1 MKSVLNEEI
10 NSIRKLM
17 NITEEEIS
25 VKDGEYNIITT
36 DGDATST
43 DKINKALLDDIE
55 VAAKMVGVKPVI
67 TTASSGHSEK
77 TTSGTRSR
85 HSDRTAVDIAIID
98 GINSGGAKDEKSGS
112 SNFRDKGNKLKDA
125 LVSMG
130 YKLNSESGNSKAI
143 LWQTN
148 LGGNHYNHLHVSN
161 TNPTPSITTTSN
173 TPQTTTTSTE
183 ENPIIS
189 KIFGSKGT
197 ENISGAMDGLS
208 NLKSMFKLQEQSMSY
223 TKRISK
229 GNENIISYVDGEIVN
244 VNYGS
249 CEDYVTIYFVK
260 KFKGHFLTYC
270 GIENIRVREGQK
282 VAPNSILGY
291 TLDPVTISLY
301 DSNGQP
307 LPISYFAE
315 LMGKVQSSDSETS
328 QKKSKNKQTARGK
341 AFDRAKKENLAGF
354 ALSMANHYFNPF
366 TNRYDSE
373 GKQVSTAPVFNPFK
387 KEFYTQMVRDKVE
400 TWDENKGYKKDD
412 MVTYIGDTYKALRSV
427 KPNSKNPKD
436 SGDWDLEKIQGNITQ
451 LYKYDTQSPYGVNE
465 EINRIK
471 DLLK

>member
-10 NSIRKLM
+10 NSIKKLM

-36 DGDATST
+36 DNDATST

-67 TTASSGHSEK
+67 TTASSGHNS
-77 TTSGTRSR
+77 SNSR

-161 TNPTPSITTTSN
+161 TNPTPSTTTTSN
-173 TPQTTTTSTE
+173 TSQTTTTSTE
-183 ENPIIS
+183 ENPAMS

-197 ENISGAMDGLS
+197 ENISGAMDALS

-229 GNENIISYVDGEIVN
+229 GNENIVSYLDGEIVN

-260 KFKGHFLTYC
+260 KFKGYFLTYC

-315 LMGKVQSSDSETS
+315 LTGKSKSSDSETS

-341 AFDRAKKENLAGF
+341 AFDRAQKENLAGF
-354 ALSMANHYFNPF
+354 ALTMANHYLNPF

-400 TWDENKGYKKDD
+400 TWDENKEYKKDD
-412 MVTYIGDTYKALRSV
+412 MVTYIGDTYKALNSV

-436 SGDWDLEKIQGNITQ
+436 SGDWELEKIQGNITQ

>member
-10 NSIRKLM
+10 NSIKKLM

-25 VKDGEYNIITT
+25 VKDGEYSTITT

-55 VAAKMVGVKPVI
+55 VAAKMVGLKPVI
-67 TTASSGHSEK
+67 TTASSGHNS
-77 TTSGTRSR
+77 SNSR

-112 SNFRDKGNKLKDA
+112 SNFRNKGNKLKDA

-130 YKLNSESGNSKAI
+130 YKLNSESGNPKAI

-161 TNPTPSITTTSN
+161 TNPSPS
-173 TPQTTTTSTE
+173 TTTTPNTTTTTTE
-183 ENPIIS
+183 PSKENPMS
-189 KIFGSKGT
+189 NIFGSKGT
-197 ENISGAMDGLS
+197 ENISGAVDLLS
-208 NLKSMFKLQEQSMSY
+208 KLQKKFYLQEQSVQNS
-223 TKRISK
+223 KRISK
-229 GNENIISYVDGEIVN
+229 GNEYIVSYVDGEIIN
-244 VNYGS
+244 TNHDS
-249 CEDYVTIYFVK
+249 CDDYVTIYFVK
-260 KFKGHFLTYC
+260 KFKGYFLTYC

-282 VAPNSILGY
+282 VEPNSILGY
-291 TLDPVTISLY
+291 SLDPVTISLY

-307 LPISYFAE
+307 LPISYFLE
-315 LMGKVQSSDSETS
+315 LTGKVNSSDSETS

-373 GKQVSTAPVFNPFK
+373 GKQVSTAPVFNPLK

-400 TWDENKGYKKDD
+400 TWDEKKEYKEDD

-427 KPNSKNPKD
+427 KPNSGNPKD
-436 SGDWDLEKIQGNITQ
+436 SGDWELEKIQGNITQ
-451 LYKYDTQSPYGVNE
+451 LYKYDTQSPNGVNE

-471 DLLK
+471 ELLK

>member
-10 NSIRKLM
+10 NSIKKLM

-55 VAAKMVGVKPVI
+55 EAAKMAGVKPVI
-67 TTASSGHSEK
+67 TTASSGHNS
-77 TTSGTRSR
+77 SNSR

-112 SNFRDKGNKLKDA
+112 SNFRNKGNKLKDA

-161 TNPTPSITTTSN
+161 TNPTPSTTTTSN

-183 ENPIIS
+183 ENPAMS

-197 ENISGAMDGLS
+197 ENISGAMDALS

-260 KFKGHFLTYC
+260 KFKGYFLTYC

-282 VAPNSILGY
+282 VEPNSILGY

-315 LMGKVQSSDSETS
+315 LTGKSKSSDSETS
-328 QKKSKNKQTARGK
+328 QKKSKNKKTARGK
-341 AFDRAKKENLAGF
+341 AFDRAQKENLAGF

-427 KPNSKNPKD
+427 KPNSRNPKD
-436 SGDWDLEKIQGNITQ
+436 SGDWELEKIQGNITQ
-451 LYKYDTQSPYGVNE
+451 LYKYDTQSPNGVNE

>member
-10 NSIRKLM
+10 NSIKKLM
-17 NITEEEIS
+17 KITEEEIS
-25 VKDGEYNIITT
+25 VKDGEYSIITT

-55 VAAKMVGVKPVI
+55 AAAKMAGVKPVI
-67 TTASSGHSEK
+67 TTASSGHNS
-77 TTSGTRSR
+77 SNSR

-112 SNFRDKGNKLKDA
+112 SNFRNKGNKLKDA

-130 YKLNSESGNSKAI
+130 YKLNSESGNPKAI
-143 LWQTN
+143 LWQTD

-161 TNPTPSITTTSN
+161 TNPSPS
-173 TPQTTTTSTE
+173 TTTTPNTTTTTTE
-183 ENPIIS
+183 PSKENPMS
-189 KIFGSKGT
+189 NIFGSKGS
-197 ENISGAMDGLS
+197 ENISGAVDILS
-208 NLKSMFKLQEQSMSY
+208 KLQKKLYLQEQQSISN

-229 GNENIISYVDGEIVN
+229 GNENILSYVDGEIVN

-260 KFKGHFLTYC
+260 KFKGYFLTYC

-282 VAPNSILGY
+282 VEPNSILGY
-291 TLDPVTISLY
+291 TLDPVTISFY

-307 LPISYFAE
+307 LPISYFLE
-315 LMGKVQSSDSETS
+315 LTGKVKKSDSEMS

-341 AFDRAKKENLAGF
+341 AFDRAQKENLAGF
-354 ALSMANHYFNPF
+354 ALAMANHYLNPF

-400 TWDENKGYKKDD
+400 TWDENKSYNKGD
-412 MVTYIGDTYKALRSV
+412 MVTYIGDTYKSLRSV
-427 KPNSKNPKD
+427 KPKSGNPKD
-436 SGDWDLEKIQGNITQ
+436 SADWDLEKIQGNITQ

>member
-10 NSIRKLM
+10 NSIKKLM

-25 VKDGEYNIITT
+25 VKDGEYSIITT

-55 VAAKMVGVKPVI
+55 AAAKMVGVKPVI
-67 TTASSGHSEK
+67 TTASSGHNS
-77 TTSGTRSR
+77 SNSR

-112 SNFRDKGNKLKDA
+112 SNFRNKGNKLKDA

-130 YKLNSESGNSKAI
+130 YKLNSESGNPKAI

-161 TNPTPSITTTSN
+161 TNSLPS
-173 TPQTTTTSTE
+173 TTTTPNTTTTTPTTE
-183 ENPIIS
+183 PSKENPMS
-189 KIFGSKGT
+189 NIFGSKGT
-197 ENISGAMDGLS
+197 ENISGAVDLLS
-208 NLKSMFKLQEQSMSY
+208 KLQKKFYLQEQSVQNS
-223 TKRISK
+223 KRISK
-229 GNENIISYVDGEIVN
+229 GNEYIVSYVDGEIIN
-244 VNYGS
+244 TNYAS
-249 CEDYVTIYFVK
+249 CDDYVTVYFVK
-260 KFKGHFLTYC
+260 KFKGYYLTYC
-270 GIENIRVREGQK
+270 GLENIKVREGQK
-282 VAPNSILGY
+282 IDTNSILGY
-291 TLDPVTISLY
+291 SLDPVTIYFY

-307 LPISYFAE
+307 LPISYFFE
-315 LMGKVQSSDSETS
+315 ITDRVKKDDSEVS
-328 QKKSKNKQTARGK
+328 QKKPKNRQTARGK

-373 GKQVSTAPVFNPFK
+373 GKQVSTAPVFNPLK

-400 TWDENKGYKKDD
+400 TWDEKKEYKEDD

-427 KPNSKNPKD
+427 KPNSGNPKD
-436 SGDWDLEKIQGNITQ
+436 SGDWELEKIQGNITQ
-451 LYKYDTQSPYGVNE
+451 LYKYDTQSPNGVNE

-471 DLLK
+471 ELLK

>member
-10 NSIRKLM
+10 NSIKKLM

-36 DGDATST
+36 DNDATST

-55 VAAKMVGVKPVI
+55 VAAKMAGVKPVI
-67 TTASSGHSEK
+67 TTASSGHNSPN
-77 TTSGTRSR
+77 SR

-112 SNFRDKGNKLKDA
+112 SNFRNKGNKLKDA

-130 YKLNSESGNSKAI
+130 YKLNSESGNPKAI

-161 TNPTPSITTTSN
+161 TNPLPSTK
-173 TPQTTTTSTE
+173 TTTTTE
-183 ENPIIS
+183 PSQENPMS
-189 KIFGSKGT
+189 NIFGSNGT
-197 ENISGAMDGLS
+197 EDISGAFDML
-208 NLKSMFKLQEQSMSY
+208 NKFKKTLHLDEQQSVQNS
-223 TKRISK
+223 KRISK
-229 GNENIISYVDGEIVN
+229 GNEYIVSYVDGEIIN
-244 VNYGS
+244 TNHDS
-249 CEDYVTIYFVK
+249 CDDYVTIYFVK
-260 KFKGHFLTYC
+260 KFKGYFLTYC

-291 TLDPVTISLY
+291 SLDPVTISLY

-307 LPISYFAE
+307 LPISYFTE
-315 LMGKVQSSDSETS
+315 LTVKSKSSDSETS
-328 QKKSKNKQTARGK
+328 QKKPKNRQTARGK
-341 AFDRAKKENLAGF
+341 AFDRAQKENLAGF

-400 TWDENKGYKKDD
+400 TWDENKEYNEDD

-427 KPNSKNPKD
+427 KPNSRNPKD
-436 SGDWDLEKIQGNITQ
+436 SGDWELEKIQGNITQ
-451 LYKYDTQSPYGVNE
+451 LYKYDTQSPNGVNE

>member
-10 NSIRKLM
+10 NSIKKLM

-55 VAAKMVGVKPVI
+55 VAAKMAGVKPVI
-67 TTASSGHSEK
+67 TTASSGHNS
-77 TTSGTRSR
+77 SNSR

-130 YKLNSESGNSKAI
+130 YKLNSESGNPKAI

-161 TNPTPSITTTSN
+161 TNPTPSTTTTSN
-173 TPQTTTTSTE
+173 TTQTTTTSTE
-183 ENPIIS
+183 ENPEMS

-197 ENISGAMDGLS
+197 ENISGAIDTLS
-208 NLKSMFKLQEQSMSY
+208 NLKSVFKLQEQSMSY

-229 GNENIISYVDGEIVN
+229 GNENIVSYLDGEIVN
-244 VNYGS
+244 INYGS

-260 KFKGHFLTYC
+260 KFKGYFLTYC

-282 VAPNSILGY
+282 VEPNSILGY

-315 LMGKVQSSDSETS
+315 LTGKSKSSDSETS

-341 AFDRAKKENLAGF
+341 AFDRAQKENLAGF
-354 ALSMANHYFNPF
+354 ALAMANHYLNPF

-400 TWDENKGYKKDD
+400 TWDENKEYKKDD
-412 MVTYIGDTYKALRSV
+412 MVTYIGDTYKALNSV
-427 KPNSKNPKD
+427 KPNSGNPKD
-436 SGDWDLEKIQGNITQ
+436 SGDWELEKIQGNITQ

>member
-10 NSIRKLM
+10 NSIKKLM

-55 VAAKMVGVKPVI
+55 AAAKIAGVKPVI
-67 TTASSGHSEK
+67 TTASSGHNSPN
-77 TTSGTRSR
+77 SR

-112 SNFRDKGNKLKDA
+112 SNFREKGNKLKDA

-130 YKLNSESGNSKAI
+130 YKLNSESGNPKAV

-161 TNPTPSITTTSN
+161 TNPSPSTTTTSD
-173 TPQTTTTSTE
+173 TTTSTE
-183 ENPIIS
+183 QNPMS
-189 KIFGSKGT
+189 DIFGSKGT
-197 ENISGAMDGLS
+197 ENISGAINALS
-208 NLKSMFKLQEQSMSY
+208 GLKSAFGLQEQQSVSY

-229 GNENIISYVDGEIVN
+229 GGENIISYVDGEIVN

-249 CEDYVTIYFVK
+249 CEDYVTIYFVR
-260 KFKGHFLTYC
+260 KFKGYFLTYC

-282 VAPNSILGY
+282 VESNSILGY
-291 TLDPVTISLY
+291 TLDPVTISFY

-307 LPISYFAE
+307 LPISYFFE
-315 LMGKVQSSDSETS
+315 LTGKVKKSDSEMS
-328 QKKSKNKQTARGK
+328 QKKSKNRQTARGK
-341 AFDRAKKENLAGF
+341 AFDRAQKENLAGF
-354 ALSMANHYFNPF
+354 ALAMANHFLNPF
-366 TNRYDSE
+366 TNRYDDE

-400 TWDENKGYKKDD
+400 TWDENKSYNKGD
-412 MVTYIGDTYKALRSV
+412 MVTYVGDTYKANRSI
-427 KPNSKNPKD
+427 KPKSGNPKD
-436 SGDWDLEKIQGNITQ
+436 SSDWDLEKIQGNITQ
-451 LYKYDTQSPYGVNE
+451 LYKYDTQSPGGVNE

>member
-10 NSIRKLM
+10 NSIKKLM

-55 VAAKMVGVKPVI
+55 VAAKMAGVKPVI
-67 TTASSGHSEK
+67 TTASSGHNS
-77 TTSGTRSR
+77 SNSR

-112 SNFRDKGNKLKDA
+112 SNFRNKGNKLKDA

-130 YKLNSESGNSKAI
+130 YKLNSESGNPKAI

-161 TNPTPSITTTSN
+161 TNPTPSTTTTSN

-183 ENPIIS
+183 ENPAMS

-197 ENISGAMDGLS
+197 ENISGAIDALS
-208 NLKSMFKLQEQSMSY
+208 NLKSVFKLQEQSVQNS
-223 TKRISK
+223 KRISK
-229 GNENIISYVDGEIVN
+229 GNEYIVSYVDGEIIN
-244 VNYGS
+244 TNHDS
-249 CEDYVTIYFVK
+249 CDDYVTIYFVK
-260 KFKGHFLTYC
+260 KFKGYFLTYC

-291 TLDPVTISLY
+291 SLDPVTISLY

-315 LMGKVQSSDSETS
+315 LTVKSKSSDSETS
-328 QKKSKNKQTARGK
+328 QKKPKNRQTARGK
-341 AFDRAKKENLAGF
+341 AFDRAQKENLAGF

-400 TWDENKGYKKDD
+400 TWDENKEYKEDD

-427 KPNSKNPKD
+427 KPNSRNPKD
-436 SGDWDLEKIQGNITQ
+436 SGDWELEKIQGNITQ
-451 LYKYDTQSPYGVNE
+451 LYKYDTQSPNGVNE

>member
-10 NSIRKLM
+10 NSIKKLM

-55 VAAKMVGVKPVI
+55 VAAKMAGVKPVI
-67 TTASSGHSEK
+67 TTASSGHNS
-77 TTSGTRSR
+77 SNSR

-130 YKLNSESGNSKAI
+130 YKLNSESGNPKAI

-161 TNPTPSITTTSN
+161 TNPTPSTTTTSN
-173 TPQTTTTSTE
+173 TTQTTTTSTE
-183 ENPIIS
+183 ENPAMS

-197 ENISGAMDGLS
+197 ENISGAIDALS
-208 NLKSMFKLQEQSMSY
+208 NLKSVFKLQEQSMSY

-229 GNENIISYVDGEIVN
+229 GNENIVSYLDGEIVN
-244 VNYGS
+244 INYGS

-260 KFKGHFLTYC
+260 KFKGYFLTYC

-282 VAPNSILGY
+282 VEPNSILGY

-315 LMGKVQSSDSETS
+315 LTGKSKSSDSETS

-341 AFDRAKKENLAGF
+341 AFDRAQKENLAGF
-354 ALSMANHYFNPF
+354 ALAMANHYLNPF

-400 TWDENKGYKKDD
+400 TWDENKEYKKDD
-412 MVTYIGDTYKALRSV
+412 MVTYIGDTYKALNSV
-427 KPNSKNPKD
+427 KPNSGNPKD
-436 SGDWDLEKIQGNITQ
+436 SGDWELEKIQGNITQ

>member
-10 NSIRKLM
+10 NSIKKLM
-17 NITEEEIS
+17 KITEEEIS
-25 VKDGEYNIITT
+25 VKDGEYSIITT

-55 VAAKMVGVKPVI
+55 AAAKMAGVKPVI

-77 TTSGTRSR
+77 TISGTRSR

-112 SNFRDKGNKLKDA
+112 SNFRNKGNKLKDA

-130 YKLNSESGNSKAI
+130 YKLNSESGNPKAV

-161 TNPTPSITTTSN
+161 TNPSPS
-173 TPQTTTTSTE
+173 TTTTPNTTE
-183 ENPIIS
+183 PSKENPLS
-189 KIFGSKGT
+189 NIFGSKGT
-197 ENISGAMDGLS
+197 ENISGAVDLLS
-208 NLKSMFKLQEQSMSY
+208 KLQKKFYLQEESVSY

-229 GNENIISYVDGEIVN
+229 ENKNIVSYVDGEIVN

-260 KFKGHFLTYC
+260 KFKGYFLTYC

-282 VAPNSILGY
+282 VEPNSILGY
-291 TLDPVTISLY
+291 SLDPVTIYFY
-301 DSNGQP
+301 DSNGKP
-307 LPISYFAE
+307 LPISYFFE
-315 LMGKVQSSDSETS
+315 ITDRVKKDDGEKS
-328 QKKSKNKQTARGK
+328 QRKSKDRQTATGR
-341 AFDRAKKENLAGF
+341 AFDRAQKENLAGF
-354 ALSMANHYFNPF
+354 TLSMANHFLNPF
-366 TNRYDSE
+366 TNRYDDK
-373 GKQVSTAPVFNPFK
+373 GKKVSSAPVLNPFK
-387 KEFYTQMVRDKVE
+387 KEFYTQMVRDNFE
-400 TWDENKGYKKDD
+400 PWDENKNYSEDD
-412 MVTYIGDTYKALRSV
+412 MVTYNGDTYVAIRDV
-427 KPNSKNPKD
+427 KSNSKNPKD
-436 SGDWDLEKIQGNITQ
+436 SGDWELEKIQGNITQ
-451 LYKYDTQSPYGVNE
+451 LYKYDTQSPNGVNE

-471 DLLK
+471 ELLK

>member
-10 NSIRKLM
+10 NSIKKLM

-25 VKDGEYNIITT
+25 VRDGEYNIITT
-36 DGDATST
+36 DSDATST

-55 VAAKMVGVKPVI
+55 AAAKMAGVKPVI
-67 TTASSGHSEK
+67 TTASSGHNSPN
-77 TTSGTRSR
+77 SR

-112 SNFRDKGNKLKDA
+112 SNFRQKGNKLKDA

-130 YKLNSESGNSKAI
+130 YKLNSESGNPKAV

-161 TNPTPSITTTSN
+161 TNPTPTTKTTSD
-173 TPQTTTTSTE
+173 TTKSTE
-183 ENPIIS
+183 EDTPS
-189 KIFGSKGT
+189 DIFGSKGS
-197 ENISGAMDGLS
+197 EDISGAFDTFSKFAKKFYLD
-208 NLKSMFKLQEQSMSY
+208 EQQSVSY
-223 TKRISK
+223 SKRISK
-229 GNENIISYVDGEIVN
+229 GGENIIAYVDGEIVN

-249 CEDYVTIYFVK
+249 CEDYVTIYFVR
-260 KFKGHFLTYC
+260 KFKGYFLTYC

-282 VAPNSILGY
+282 VDTSSILGY
-291 TLDPVTISLY
+291 TLDPVTISFY

-307 LPISYFAE
+307 LPISYFFE
-315 LMGKVQSSDSETS
+315 LTGKVKKSDSEMS
-328 QKKSKNKQTARGK
+328 QKKSKERQTATGK
-341 AFDRAKKENLAGF
+341 AFDRAQKENLAGF
-354 ALSMANHYFNPF
+354 ALSMANHFLNPF
-366 TNRYDSE
+366 TNRYDDK
-373 GKQVSTAPVFNPFK
+373 GNKVSSAPVFNPFK
-387 KEFYTQMVRDKVE
+387 KEFYTQMVRDKVD
-400 TWDENKGYKKDD
+400 TWDENKSYNKGD
-412 MVTYIGDTYKALRSV
+412 MVTYVGDTYKALRSI
-427 KPNSKNPKD
+427 KPKSGNPKD
-436 SGDWDLEKIQGNITQ
+436 SSDWDLEKIQGNITQ

>member
-10 NSIRKLM
+10 NSIKKLM

-55 VAAKMVGVKPVI
+55 VAAKMAGVKPVI
-67 TTASSGHSEK
+67 TTASSGHNS
-77 TTSGTRSR
+77 SNSR

-130 YKLNSESGNSKAI
+130 YKLNSESGNPKAI

-161 TNPTPSITTTSN
+161 TNPTPSTTTTSN
-173 TPQTTTTSTE
+173 TTQTTTTSTE
-183 ENPIIS
+183 ENPAMS

-197 ENISGAMDGLS
+197 ENISGAIDALS
-208 NLKSMFKLQEQSMSY
+208 NLKSVFKLQEQSMSY

-229 GNENIISYVDGEIVN
+229 GNENIVSYLDGEIVN

-260 KFKGHFLTYC
+260 KFKGYFLTYC

-315 LMGKVQSSDSETS
+315 LTGKSKSSDSETS

-341 AFDRAKKENLAGF
+341 AFDRAQKENLAGF
-354 ALSMANHYFNPF
+354 ALAMANHYLNPF

-400 TWDENKGYKKDD
+400 TWDENKEYKKDD
-412 MVTYIGDTYKALRSV
+412 MVTYIGDTYKALNSV
-427 KPNSKNPKD
+427 KPNSGNPKD
-436 SGDWDLEKIQGNITQ
+436 SGDWELEKIQGNITQ

>member
-1 MKSVLNEEI
+1 
-10 NSIRKLM
+10 M

-36 DGDATST
+36 DGDSTST

-112 SNFRDKGNKLKDA
+112 SNFRNKGNKLKDA

-161 TNPTPSITTTSN
+161 TNTTPSTTTTSNTPQTTSN
-173 TPQTTTTSTE
+173 TPQTTTTSTQ
-183 ENPIIS
+183 ENPTIS

-208 NLKSMFKLQEQSMSY
+208 NLKSMFKLQEQSVQNS
-223 TKRISK
+223 KRISK
-229 GNENIISYVDGEIVN
+229 GNENIISYIDGEIVN
-244 VNYGS
+244 INYGS

-260 KFKGHFLTYC
+260 KFKGYFLTYC

-282 VAPNSILGY
+282 VEPNSILGY

-315 LMGKVQSSDSETS
+315 LTGKSKSSDSETS

-341 AFDRAKKENLAGF
+341 AFDRAQKENLAGF

-387 KEFYTQMVRDKVE
+387 KEFYSQMVRDKVE
-400 TWDENKGYKKDD
+400 TWDENKEYKEDD
-412 MVTYIGDTYKALRSV
+412 MVTYIGDTYKAIRSV

-451 LYKYDTQSPYGVNE
+451 LYKYDTQSPNGVNE

>member
-10 NSIRKLM
+10 NSIKKLM

-161 TNPTPSITTTSN
+161 TNPTPSTTTTSN
-173 TPQTTTTSTE
+173 TSQTTTTSTE
-183 ENPIIS
+183 ENPAMS

-197 ENISGAMDGLS
+197 ENISGAMDALS

-229 GNENIISYVDGEIVN
+229 GNENIVSYLDGEIVN

-260 KFKGHFLTYC
+260 KFKGYFLTYC

-315 LMGKVQSSDSETS
+315 LTGKSKSSDSETS

-341 AFDRAKKENLAGF
+341 AFDRAQKENLAGF
-354 ALSMANHYFNPF
+354 ALTMANHYLNPF

-400 TWDENKGYKKDD
+400 TWDENKEYKKDD
-412 MVTYIGDTYKALRSV
+412 MVTYIGDTYKALNSV

-436 SGDWDLEKIQGNITQ
+436 SGDWELEKIQGNITQ

>member
-10 NSIRKLM
+10 NSIKKLM

-25 VKDGEYNIITT
+25 VKDGEYSTITT

-55 VAAKMVGVKPVI
+55 VAAKMVGLKPVI

-77 TTSGTRSR
+77 TISGTRSR

-112 SNFRDKGNKLKDA
+112 SNFRNKGNKLKDA

-130 YKLNSESGNSKAI
+130 YKLNSESGNPKAV

-161 TNPTPSITTTSN
+161 TNSLPS
-173 TPQTTTTSTE
+173 TTTTPNTTTPTTEPSE
-183 ENPIIS
+183 ENPMG
-189 KIFGSKGT
+189 FEKGG
-197 ENISGAMDGLS
+197 ENISGAFEML
-208 NLKSMFKLQEQSMSY
+208 NKFKKSFKLDEQQSVQNS
-223 TKRISK
+223 KRISK
-229 GNENIISYVDGEIVN
+229 GKENIVSYVDGEIIN
-244 VNYGS
+244 RNHAS
-249 CEDYVTIYFVK
+249 CDDYVTVYFVK
-260 KFKGHFLTYC
+260 KFKGYYLTYC
-270 GIENIRVREGQK
+270 GLEDIRVREGQK
-282 VAPNSILGY
+282 IDTNSILGY
-291 TLDPVTISLY
+291 SLDPVTISLY

-307 LPISYFAE
+307 LPISYFLE
-315 LMGKVQSSDSETS
+315 LTGKVNSSDSETS

-400 TWDENKGYKKDD
+400 TWDENKEYKEDD

-427 KPNSKNPKD
+427 KPNSGNPKD
-436 SGDWDLEKIQGNITQ
+436 SGDWELEKIQGNITQ
-451 LYKYDTQSPYGVNE
+451 LYKYDTQSPNGVNE

-471 DLLK
+471 ELLK